1 MKVKISLFLI
11 LMFSLVITTSTYA
24 EKAKVSGSASV
35 DIMSNYVWRG
45 IKLSNSDVVQPSI
58 GITYDNFGANLWV
71 NWDSDWS
78 DSGEHTETDLTLNY
92 SFSINRFGFEI
103 GYIYYALEGT
113 PNDTQEIYASG
124 SYDTLLNPALTIY
137 YDFEEGN
144 GAFVIAS
151 ISHSLEFSEGIALN
165 LSASASYNI
174 ENSVM
179 GTDADGNEFSDFYN
193 GEISASIGIP
203 VTDEISLEP
212 VISYSFPLSDDTED
226 AIEAFSDDG
235 DSDVIYGGIN
245 ITLSF

>member
-1 MKVKISLFLI
+1 MRVKISLFLI
-11 LMFSLVITTSTYA
+11 LMFSLVITTSIYA
-24 EKAKVSGSASV
+24 EKAKVSGNASV

-45 IKLSNSDVVQPSI
+45 IKLSNSYVVQPSV
-58 GITYDNFGANLWV
+58 GVTYDNFGINLWA

-92 SFSINRFGFEI
+92 SFSVNRFGFEI

-124 SYDTLLNPALTIY
+124 SYDTLLNPVLTIY

-144 GAFVIAS
+144 GAFIIAS
-151 ISHSLEFSEGIALN
+151 IAYSFEFSKDIALN
-165 LSASASYNI
+165 LGASASYNI

-193 GEISASIGIP
+193 GEISASMGIP
-203 VTDEISLEP
+203 VTEEISIEP
-212 VISYSFPLSDDTED
+212 VISYSFPLSDDVKD
-226 AIEAFSDDG
+226 VIEAFSDDN
-235 DSDVIYGGIN
+235 DSDIVYSGIN